1 MKKITM
7 LSLLALSAF
16 MIGCSGEKQEAQP
29 VPESPVVQMPVA
41 PTAEEAPATME
52 EAQTIQ
58 EVVEENI
65 EKTTDKIGTEV
76 EKVGDAAKEKVD
88 EGVNLLKEKI
98 AN

>member
-7 LSLLALSAF
+7 VSLLALSAF

-29 VPESPVVQMPVA
+29 VPESPVVESQVI
-41 PTAEEAPATME
+41 EVEAPVVME
-52 EAQTIQ
+52 EATTIEQ
-58 EVVEENI
+58 LVEENV
-65 EKTTDKIGTEV
+65 EKTTDKIGAEI

-88 EGVNLLKEKI
+88 EGVDLLKEKI